1 MAEKKD
7 KKSTNKKI
15 TSTIRR
21 HTLTP
26 HLMDVGFFD
35 DPSFDKWVSATR
47 AANKVGSPINNKYAA
62 PVISDTIKSL
72 KSGYNAFMEDFKE
85 RREKKYTGGKVGDKY
100 YGGGP
105 VYPRPTKGN

>member
-15 TSTIRR
+15 TSTIRK

-47 AANKVGSPINNKYAA
+47 AANKEGSLVNKWASPA
-62 PVISDTIKSL
+62 ISDTIESL
-72 KSGYNAFMEDFKE
+72 KVGYNSFMEDFEK

-105 VYPRPTKGN
+105 VYPRPTKGD

>member
-1 MAEKKD
+1 MGTKKD

-15 TSTIRR
+15 TSTIRK

-35 DPSFDKWVSATR
+35 DPSFDKWVAATR
-47 AANKVGSPINNKYAA
+47 AANREGSPVNKWAS
-62 PVISDTIKSL
+62 PVISDTIESL
-72 KSGYNAFMEDFKE
+72 KTGYNAFMEDFEK

-100 YGGGP
+100 YGGGA
-105 VYPRPTKGN
+105 VYPRPTKGS